1 MNSME
6 VLKNNQPEAYNP
18 AEGLIAP
25 DRKIPIGIA
34 CAAAAAVIAAGC
46 GSANHDPASAGSVK
60 TVAETT
66 SLVPE
71 TIPATSPKP
80 QEVDPKFPK
89 PLSFDNGE
97 FVGSMTIKYKTP
109 LKGYE
114 PIAEYWTRK
123 GINPPKPEK
132 EITHRLVASM
142 VIDGRDTVTNENL
155 AEGGVLRQASSSRAA
170 VIGAHNVTP
179 VVAPVREVING
190 KSEIHNETAMSINA
204 VPQIGDEMIIRIAGD
219 PSDKDLDQ
227 FTYKAVKTEIID
239 PNNSA
244 KWNGLLKSIPGKQI
258 IRTYTCWEPGSSRQ
272 RFVVTWQQVE
282 SESVPGKVMPV
293 GEAQGAKTGIR

>member
-1 MNSME
+1 ME
-6 VLKNNQPEAYNP
+6 ILKNNQPKAYNP
-18 AEGLIAP
+18 AEGLIVP

-114 PIAEYWTRK
+114 PIAEYWARK
-123 GINPPKPEK
+123 GINPPKPER

-142 VIDGRDTVTNENL
+142 VIDGRDTVTDENL